1 MASSGQDLETVG
13 LYIASSIVQAK
24 NNAADISW
32 ISAWIPSPSV
42 HLAPARRMLAPGGNL
57 LQTKQKALL
66 PWNERGTGWTAPPT
80 LAEAVQFRE
89 RCTFTCRPRPVLA
102 EMRDENHWQSH
113 LPVAYDVNHS
123 NPSDQPSRH
132 SDCLSLFLC
141 AHRPCH
147 HAFTITYKPHSTK
160 GIPPVLLDSLLILHN
175 HPLTVRVR
183 INTRPLYPQIPLL
196 FVIPKLNLRTLLLL
210 SFSFPFLHLAF
221 PPTQ

>member
-113 LPVAYDVNHS
+113 LPVAYDVNQLQS
-123 NPSDQPSRH
+123 IRPTFTSLRLSQPVPVRVPANLVTTLLQSPINR
-132 SDCLSLFLC
+132 
-141 AHRPCH
+141 
-147 HAFTITYKPHSTK
+147 
-160 GIPPVLLDSLLILHN
+160 IPPRES
-175 HPLTVRVR
+175 PRFFLT
-183 INTRPLYPQIPLL
+183 P
-196 FVIPKLNLRTLLLL
+196 
-210 SFSFPFLHLAF
+210 S
-221 PPTQ
+221 